1 VGDVTDRIGLTPV
14 ALAEGSAVAHTL
26 FGPAPTEPDH
36 ENVPSCVF
44 SQPAIGSVG
53 LTEEAARAR
62 YGQVDIYRSSFR
74 PLKHSLTGRAE
85 LSVVKLVVEPHSDR
99 VVGIHVL
106 APDAGEIVQGF
117 AVALKMG
124 ATKAHLD
131 ATIGIHP
138 TAAEELVTLRTKV
151 TPA

>member
-1 VGDVTDRIGLTPV
+1 
-14 ALAEGSAVAHTL
+14 
-26 FGPAPTEPDH
+26 
-36 ENVPSCVF
+36 VF

-85 LSVVKLVVEPHSDR
+85 LSVMKLVVEPHSDR
-99 VVGIHVL
+99 VIGIHVL